1 MLTGIPSNL
10 SVYGAQQGTGKVSMQ
25 STPRSARRLVAAA
38 LAAGVAACGGT
49 SSPVPSSGGDHP
61 TVETKSIMVA
71 PFDQEQTRPRYQ
83 AVILGSRP
91 GDQSTVIPLAQEDS
105 AVTVDAMWV
114 RLGDGDMPTSGG
126 SSEVRLGTR
135 PQDDGQ
141 VRVGMYEQFAGGMG
155 PQWRAAVWISSF
167 VSATMLGK
175 DLTDFKFTAE
185 NDGYIDGA
193 SAGALMTAGFLAA
206 LTGDKVDPT
215 ATMTGIVNPDGTVG
229 PVGGIPHKFE
239 ASIAAGKKKL
249 GFPVG
254 QQLDFDLNQRK
265 KVDLIELARK
275 GGAEAVEIGDV
286 YQAYTLLTGKKLPAP
301 IPVDAAEMAL
311 EKNVTAELAK
321 GYQAWRDILT
331 GEWSVLVELQ
341 NEGKL
346 PFGLRT
352 LADKADLE
360 AREAERLLGA
370 AQPAAAYERVVQ
382 AVVFAAT
389 ATAVYQ
395 VLEHVRRGDIA
406 GARAALTQ
414 FQGTAGETEPTLR
427 KVGGMKPDTIG
438 GHLLMIS
445 AYQRAIQGW
454 GFHEFGSEQMADAHR
469 TLAALEQ
476 KPAEQLAID
485 ARVHEELVR
494 DVIPPVLSIARA
506 IASTRMALESLEIE
520 GVQSLDYMC
529 SLPNVRRLAES
540 YSSAAAANIKYYE
553 ALFVKDTA
561 NRFMVPEDRAQILL
575 MRQNPDYL
583 VAFMAF
589 QLRRLPIGLPAK
601 LRAEWGE
608 KGLAWNLGMLAGG
621 ILSYYKT
628 SLLISKSYSL
638 NVQINPF
645 TGEPTSVEYEKAF
658 ANMMKSAERKAR
670 EHAHAARVATGS
682 IPVQARL
689 QYQAA
694 APLRESKRLSD
705 RIRALEL
712 YWSSSVY
719 SQAAAMLARNG

>member
-1 MLTGIPSNL
+1 M
-10 SVYGAQQGTGKVSMQ
+10 
-25 STPRSARRLVAAA
+25 A
-38 LAAGVAACGGT
+38 LAAVVAGCSA
-49 SSPVPSSGGDHP
+49 SSPPSPSTGATP
-61 TVETKSIMVA
+61 ASVETRSIVVA
-71 PFDQEQTRPRYQ
+71 PFDQDQTRPRYQ
-83 AVILGSRP
+83 AVILGSQP
-91 GDQSTVIPLAQEDS
+91 GDKSTVIPLAQADS
-105 AVTVDAMWV
+105 EVTVDAMWV
-114 RLGDGDMPTSGG
+114 RLGDGSTATVGG
-126 SSEVRLGTR
+126 SSVVRLGTR

-206 LTGDKVDPT
+206 LTGDAVDSK

-229 PVGGIPHKFE
+229 PVGGIPHKFQ
-239 ASIAAGKKKL
+239 ASIEAGKKRL
-249 GFPVG
+249 GYPVG
-254 QQLDFDLNQRK
+254 QQLDYDLNART
-265 KVDLIELARK
+265 KVDLVELAKK

-286 YQAYTLLTGKKLPAP
+286 YQAYTLLTGKQLPAP
-301 IPVDAAEMAL
+301 IPVEPQAMVLEAA
-311 EKNVTAELAK
+311 VDAELLAK
-321 GYQAWRDILT
+321 YQSWRTILS
-331 GEWSVLVELQ
+331 GEWDVLVELQ

-352 LADKADLE
+352 LADRADLE
-360 AREAERLLGA
+360 AREAERLMGEKQL
-370 AQPAAAYERVVQ
+370 AAAYERVVQ

-395 VLEHVRRGDIA
+395 VLEHVRQGDIPS
-406 GARAALTQ
+406 ARDTLSQ
-414 FQGTAGETEPTLR
+414 FQSTAAETEPALR
-427 KVGGMKPDTIG
+427 KVGGMKPSTIG
-438 GHLLMIS
+438 SHLLMIS
-445 AYQRAIQGW
+445 AYQHAIQGW
-454 GFHEFGSEQMADAHR
+454 GFHEFGSEQMVGAQR
-469 TLAALEQ
+469 TLVGLGQ
-476 KPAEQLAID
+476 KPVEQLAVD
-485 ARVHEELVR
+485 ARLHEDLVR
-494 DVIPPVLSIARA
+494 DVVPPVLSIARA
-506 IASTRMALESLEIE
+506 VASTRMALESLEIE

-540 YSSAAAANIKYYE
+540 FSSAAAANLKYYE

-589 QLRRLPIGLPAK
+589 QLRRLPIGLPAR
-601 LRAEWGE
+601 LREEWGE
-608 KGLAWNLGMLAGG
+608 KGLAWNLGMLAGS

-628 SLLISKSYSL
+628 SLLISKNYSL

-645 TGEPTSVEYEKAF
+645 TGEPTSVEHGKAF
-658 ANMMKSAERKAR
+658 DNMMTSAERKAR

-682 IPVQARL
+682 IPLQARL
-689 QYQAA
+689 HYQAA
-694 APLRESKRLSD
+694 TPLRQSKRLAD